1 MTYFI
6 IRSYSTRHVTLNST
20 HEFIHS
26 IFLPGFFFVSAVE
39 VSEVS
44 GGTPSISESL
54 LTSTPC
60 WFSLSPCLHQ
70 RQTWR
75 SFPYRHAQT
84 EETSHWA
91 PPVIWHTSTH
101 SHRHALHAYTYQN
114 VLYISIQSRDGIRC
128 KTWGW
133 KLSENLKQVIIKWAD
148 AKKIHPLLAHSQTHT

>member
-1 MTYFI
+1 MSYLI
-6 IRSYSTRHVTLNST
+6 IKSYPTKPVTLNST

-26 IFLPGFFFVSAVE
+26 LFLLVFFFVSAVE

-44 GGTPSISESL
+44 GGTPSVSESL

-60 WFSLSPCLHQ
+60 WFSHSPRLHQ
-70 RQTWR
+70 RQTWS
-75 SFPYRHAQT
+75 SFPHRHAQT

-101 SHRHALHAYTYQN
+101 SHRHALHAYSYQN
-114 VLYISIQSRDGIRC
+114 VLYISVQSRDRIRS
-128 KTWGW
+128 KTWGR